1 MELQQKI
8 TNEQLFAKLCDVEKL
23 LNTQKIEKG
32 LWEIQ
37 DIADYCGFSYHHT
50 YSYIISD
57 PRFPA
62 SIDIS
67 GKGGSRTKRL
77 YLKKDVIEFF
87 AKHKQ
92 KKVI

>member
-1 MELQQKI
+1 MSWYNI
-8 TNEQLFAKLCDVEKL
+8 R
-23 LNTQKIEKG
+23 

-50 YSYIISD
+50 YSHIISD

-62 SIDIS
+62 SVDIR
-67 GKGGSRTKRL
+67 GKGRNRAKKL
-77 YLKKDVIEFF
+77 YFKKDVIEFF
-87 AKHKQ
+87 ATHKQ